1 MCCNP
6 SPPTKA
12 EERLSRLEGFIHAVQ
27 DRLAKHL
34 VQATMPDTTLVDAI
48 AAGKV
53 LCSETAIDI
62 CHRLRQE
69 VGSFAL
75 MAGSGFERT
84 GGD

>member
-1 MCCNP
+1 MP
-6 SPPTKA
+6 ETA
-12 EERLSRLEGFIHAVQ
+12 
-27 DRLAKHL
+27 L
-34 VQATMPDTTLVDAI
+34 VNAI

-62 CHRLRQE
+62 CHRLKQE

-84 GGD
+84 GED

>member
-1 MCCNP
+1 M
-6 SPPTKA
+6 
-12 EERLSRLEGFIHAVQ
+12 Q
-27 DRLAKHL
+27 DRLATHL
-34 VQATMPDTTLVDAI
+34 LQATMPDTALVDAI

-53 LCSETAIDI
+53 LCLETAIDI

-84 GGD
+84 GED